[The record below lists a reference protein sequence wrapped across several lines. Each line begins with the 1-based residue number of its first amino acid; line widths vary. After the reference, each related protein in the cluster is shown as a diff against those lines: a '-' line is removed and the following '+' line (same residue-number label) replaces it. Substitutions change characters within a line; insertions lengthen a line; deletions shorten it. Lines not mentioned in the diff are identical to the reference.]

1 MEALFKRIK
10 ESYGEEENFKLL
22 EEAYNFA
29 KEAHEG
35 QVRLSGEPYFM
46 HPYEVANILI
56 DLGMDMYT
64 IAAGLLHDVME
75 DTQMTPEQ
83 LKDKFGKE
91 IYNLVDAVTKLT
103 KVDYKSREERQAE
116 SFRKMFLA
124 MASDIR
130 VILIKLAD
138 RLHNMRTLKYQ
149 SPEKQIEKARETIE
163 IYAPLANRLG
173 INTIKW
179 ELEDLSL
186 KYLEPEIYADITS
199 RLQSSREE
207 REAYLTKI
215 IAMIEKNIKRVKI
228 KADIFGRPK
237 HIYSIYTKMVSKDIG
252 FDDIYD
258 KVAIRVIVKNVKDC
272 YGVLGILH
280 TLWKPIPGRFKDYI
294 AVPKKNMYQSL
305 HTTLLGEEGKP
316 FEVQVRTE
324 EMHKQA
330 EYGIAAHWK
339 YKEGKEDED
348 DLDKK
353 LTWIR
358 ELLDDQEDYKDSREF
373 LESLRIDLYKND
385 VFVFTP
391 KGDVK
396 DFPKGATPLDFAYSI
411 HSEVGNKCTGAKVN
425 EKIVP
430 LDYEMQ
436 TGDIVSIITSPGKTP
451 SRDWLKV
458 VKTHQARSKIRQWFR
473 KELKEENIVKGK
485 DMLEQEAKRKGYHL
499 KDLVKPEW
507 VKRIFKKFMLNSVD
521 DMYAAVGY
529 GGITTNQILTKL
541 TALYDKEHP
550 ERFHQKATPEQT
562 HQRKTKKT
570 EDGVTVKGE
579 HGMLIRFA
587 RCCTP
592 VPGDEII
599 GYITR
604 GRGVSVHRK
613 DCANINEVDFEE
625 GRIIEVEW
633 AGEEMPSYNVEIM
646 IIADDRNGLLSDITQ
661 LMYNLNYSIMTANA
675 RRQKDKQAVI
685 ELGLV
690 ISSVNDLDFIK
701 KKVMNVAGVNDV
713 FRINK

>member
-10 ESYGEEENFKLL
+10 DSYGEEENFKLL
-22 EEAYNFA
+22 EEAYAFA
-29 KEAHEG
+29 KKAHEG
-35 QVRLSGEPYFM
+35 QVRLSGEPYFV

-75 DTQMTPEQ
+75 DTNMTPEQ
-83 LKDKFGKE
+83 LKSKFGEE
-91 IYNLVDAVTKLT
+91 IFNLVDAVTKLT
-103 KVDYKSREERQAE
+103 KVDYKSREDRQAE

-138 RLHNMRTLKYQ
+138 RLHNMRTLKFQ

-163 IYAPLANRLG
+163 IYAPLAHRLG

-186 KYLEPEIYADITS
+186 KYLEPEIYEDITN
-199 RLQSSREE
+199 RLQTSREE
-207 REAYLTKI
+207 REAYLEKI
-215 IAMIEKNIKRVKI
+215 IATIEKGIKRVKI
-228 KADIFGRPK
+228 KAEVFGRPK
-237 HIYSIYTKMVSKDIG
+237 HIYSIYTKMVSKDIE

-258 KVAIRVIVKNVKDC
+258 KVAIRVIVKNIKDC

-280 TLWKPIPGRFKDYI
+280 TMWKPIPGRFKDYI

-305 HTTLLGEEGKP
+305 HTTLLGEGGPP
-316 FEVQVRTE
+316 FEVQIRTE

-353 LTWIR
+353 LSWIR
-358 ELLDDQEDYKDSREF
+358 ELLEDQEDYKDSREF

-451 SRDWLKV
+451 SRDWLKI

-499 KDLVKPEW
+499 KDLVKPDW
-507 VKRIFKKFMLNSVD
+507 VKGIFKRFMLNSVD

-541 TALYDKEHP
+541 IAMYDKENPHKAP
-550 ERFHQKATPEQT
+550 EKNAPDQVQ
-562 HQRKTKKT
+562 QRKSKAT

-587 RCCTP
+587 KCCTP

-633 AGEEMPSYNVEIM
+633 AGEERPSYNVEIM

-690 ISSVNDLDFIK
+690 ISSVSDLDFIK
-701 KKVMNVAGVNDV
+701 KKVMNIAGVNDV

>member
-1 MEALFKRIK
+1 MEALLKRLQDG
-10 ESYGEEENFKLL
+10 YGTDENYKLL
-22 EEAYNFA
+22 EEAYIFA

-35 QVRLSGEPYFM
+35 QIRLSGEPYFV

-56 DLGMDMYT
+56 DLGMDIYT

-75 DTQMTPEQ
+75 DTQMTEKQ
-83 LKDKFGKE
+83 LKDKFGQE
-91 IYNLVDAVTKLT
+91 IFMLVDGVTKLT
-103 KVDYKSREERQAE
+103 QVDYKSREERQAE

-124 MASDIR
+124 MAQDIR

-138 RLHNMRTLKYQ
+138 RLHNMRTLKFQ

-163 IYAPLANRLG
+163 IYAPLAHRLG

-186 KYLEPEIYADITS
+186 RYLEPEIYYDIVE
-199 RLQSSREE
+199 RLQSTREE
-207 REAYLTKI
+207 RQAYI
-215 IAMIEKNIKRVKI
+215 SNVIEQIKKSIKRVKI
-228 KADIFGRPK
+228 KAEIAGRPK
-237 HIYSIYTKMVSKDIG
+237 HIYSIYTKMTSKGIA

-258 KVAIRVIVKNVKDC
+258 KVAIRVIVKTVKDC

-280 TLWKPIPGRFKDYI
+280 TLWKPLPGRFKDYI

-305 HTTLLGEEGKP
+305 HTTLLGEEGRP
-316 FEVQVRTE
+316 FEVQIRTE

-330 EYGIAAHWK
+330 EFGIAAHWK

-348 DLDKK
+348 DLDEK
-353 LTWIR
+353 LSWIR

-373 LESLRIDLYKND
+373 LESLKIDLYKND

-430 LDYEMQ
+430 LDYELK
-436 TGDIVSIITSPGKTP
+436 TGDIISILTSPGKTP
-451 SRDWLKV
+451 SRDWLKIA
-458 VKTHQARSKIRQWFR
+458 KTHQARSKIRQWFR
-473 KELKEENIVKGK
+473 KELKEENIVKGRE
-485 DMLEQEAKRKGYHL
+485 MLELEAKRRGYVL

-507 VKRIFKKFMLNSVD
+507 VKGVFKKFMLNSVD

-529 GGITTNQILTKL
+529 GGITTAQILNRLVIDFVKENPVPVKKQET
-541 TALYDKEHP
+541 DKTQ
-550 ERFHQKATPEQT
+550 QK
-562 HQRKTKKT
+562 KKSGSR
-570 EDGVTVKGE
+570 DGVTVKGE

-587 RCCTP
+587 KCCTP

-613 DCANINEVDFEE
+613 DCPNINEVDFEE

-633 AGEEMPSYNVEIM
+633 AGEERPSYDVDIM
-646 IIADDRNGLLSDITQ
+646 IQADDRNGLLSDVTQ
-661 LMYNLNYSIMTANA
+661 LMYNLNYSIVTANA
-675 RRQKDKQAVI
+675 RRQKDKLAVI

-690 ISSVNDLDFIK
+690 ISNIGDLDIIK
-701 KKVMNVAGVNDV
+701 KKLKSIQGVQDV
-713 FRINK
+713 YRINK

>member
-10 ESYGEEENFKLL
+10 DSYGEEENFKLL
-22 EEAYNFA
+22 EEAYAFA
-29 KEAHEG
+29 KKAHEG
-35 QVRLSGEPYFM
+35 QVRLSGEPYFV

-75 DTQMTPEQ
+75 DTNMTPEQ
-83 LKDKFGKE
+83 LKSKFGEE
-91 IYNLVDAVTKLT
+91 IFNLVDAVTKLT
-103 KVDYKSREERQAE
+103 KVDYKSREDRQAE

-138 RLHNMRTLKYQ
+138 RLHNMRTLKFQ

-163 IYAPLANRLG
+163 IYAPLAHRLG

-186 KYLEPEIYADITS
+186 KYLEPEIYADITN
-199 RLQSSREE
+199 RLQTSREE
-207 REAYLTKI
+207 REAYLEKI
-215 IAMIEKNIKRVKI
+215 ITTIEKGIKRVKI
-228 KADIFGRPK
+228 KAEVFGRPK
-237 HIYSIYTKMVSKDIG
+237 HIYSIYTKMVSKDIE

-258 KVAIRVIVKNVKDC
+258 KVAIRVIVKNIKDC

-280 TLWKPIPGRFKDYI
+280 TMWKPIPGRFKDYI

-305 HTTLLGEEGKP
+305 HTTLLGEGGPP
-316 FEVQVRTE
+316 FEVQIRTE

-353 LTWIR
+353 LAWIR
-358 ELLDDQEDYKDSREF
+358 ELLEDQEDYKDSREF

-451 SRDWLKV
+451 SRDWLKI

-499 KDLVKPEW
+499 KDLVKPDW
-507 VKRIFKKFMLNSVD
+507 VKGIFKRFMLNSVD

-541 TALYDKEHP
+541 IAMYDKENPPKAP
-550 ERFHQKATPEQT
+550 EKTAPDQAQHRKSKA
-562 HQRKTKKT
+562 T
-570 EDGVTVKGE
+570 EDGVTVRGE
-579 HGMLIRFA
+579 QGMLIRFA
-587 RCCTP
+587 KCCTP

-633 AGEEMPSYNVEIM
+633 AGEERPSYNVEIM

-690 ISSVNDLDFIK
+690 ISSVSDLDFIK
-701 KKVMNVAGVNDV
+701 KKVMNIAGVNDV